1 MDSRIYKNRKL
12 IVALSTF
19 MVLVLV
25 LVFARTKDENYFAD
39 IQKENAQYSDSV
51 SKKRPAETKMP
62 KSSKLVASFDDR
74 RNASYYLYDN
84 RLIYYD
90 KASQKGRE
98 IPFGYGYDRVKDIFL
113 SPMKSRIFVVL
124 DMGTHSTYY
133 ICDGLQLWVINT
145 LNGQK
150 RKLIEGFK
158 VEKRKGCI
166 VVGKVQFC
174 HNSKAPLNKRR
185 WRAHN
190 HYFDFTGKVLW
201 MMDDYDVMKSDFH
214 ARK

>member
-1 MDSRIYKNRKL
+1 MNSRIYKNRKL
-12 IVALSTF
+12 LLILSTF
-19 MVLVLV
+19 IVFVLLLVL
-25 LVFARTKDENYFAD
+25 ARNRDENYFAD

-51 SKKRPAETKMP
+51 AKKKPVKTELP
-62 KSSKLVASFDDR
+62 KSSKLVISYDDR

-84 RLIYYD
+84 RLIFYD
-90 KASQKGRE
+90 KGAKKGRE
-98 IPFGYGYDRVKDIFL
+98 IMFGYGYDRIKDIYL

-124 DMGTHSTYY
+124 DMGSHSTYY

-150 RKLIEGFK
+150 RKLIEGFS

-174 HNSKAPLNKRR
+174 HNSKAPINKRR

-201 MMDDYDVMKSDFH
+201 MMDDYDVKETDFQN
-214 ARK
+214 KK